1 MLLVFINVIVFGL
14 LIWRGIALA
23 LPLVRDVR
31 MRKKATAG
39 GPDDDPFGGPRKR
52 DATEVKTDLS
62 VFPAQSETDTD
73 GEHASDGKEENNKS
87 EFTVAVAESA
97 ATAEESVAA
106 YAALPEVSVSSEV
119 RAEIDA
125 IRGRIDGMDKKLEEL
140 AAAVAAISASQAAKK
155 SASGGKSSSAKRRPT
170 SQTAQLRSGME
181 QMDKKLTAM
190 NEMLAALTEMRAG
203 GDDRTDDSSE

>member
-1 MLLVFINVIVFGL
+1 MINDVIRGEWGFNGVVITDYQDGSTERMAMPHSLRARAGLQLNPNRGTAGRYGRIDTDSPVEMNLARLTVKDIVYAKCNVYYAAKNNTIQNEFTIEISGPRAVTYGFAWWIMLLVFINVIVFGL

-73 GEHASDGKEENNKS
+73 GEHASDGQ
-87 EFTVAVAESA
+87 
-97 ATAEESVAA
+97 
-106 YAALPEVSVSSEV
+106 
-119 RAEIDA
+119 
-125 IRGRIDGMDKKLEEL
+125 GRK
-140 AAAVAAISASQAAKK
+140 
-155 SASGGKSSSAKRRPT
+155 
-170 SQTAQLRSGME
+170 
-181 QMDKKLTAM
+181 
-190 NEMLAALTEMRAG
+190 
-203 GDDRTDDSSE
+203 